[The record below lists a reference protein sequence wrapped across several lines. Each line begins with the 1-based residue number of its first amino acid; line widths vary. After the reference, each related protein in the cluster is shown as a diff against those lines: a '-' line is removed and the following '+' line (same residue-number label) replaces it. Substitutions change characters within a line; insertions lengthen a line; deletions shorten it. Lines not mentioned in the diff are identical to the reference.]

1 MNSTFMGLEISRRGL
16 MSHQQALNVT
26 GHNISNA
33 ENKEYSRQRVVITSA
48 DPIYTPGLTRGEN
61 PGSMGQGSVV
71 EIVERI
77 RDSFIDDRI
86 MTEKNQMGYWETRNS
101 YIYQIEG
108 VYNEPSD
115 SSIRTKNDQLW
126 IAWQE
131 LSKYPEQ
138 RSTREVVKEKAV
150 SLSNEINNVFR
161 QLDELQQNANREIAL
176 RVDTINTYAG
186 DIRDLNVRILKAEAV
201 GDQPND
207 LKDRRDALVEKLS
220 SLVNVSVSRSDKD
233 EVIVYVGSEN
243 LVQGEVLHRMKTRL
257 NPENKGYYDVV
268 WEKSEKPVYYSSGE
282 LKALVDIRDVVLREN
297 INNINGLALNITDL
311 TNEVH
316 RDGFGKNGLTNV
328 NFFREIPLSDK
339 VDGSYD
345 LDNDGMDDVT
355 ALFKV
360 AGTTR
365 LDASAAVGITGT
377 LSFALN
383 DESEE
388 RVQIDYTRTDTV
400 NSIIKKINDAKI
412 GMSAYIDHNGHF
424 AIKATAAKDNDRK
437 NFMIRYMEDSGQFL
451 VGMTGILQ
459 RNGRDGAY
467 DYREIGAMRQLAP
480 DREHLT
486 LTPRTNP
493 ASYIAVSKDIML
505 DVDSIAAGKGQD
517 IDGTNDFNTPN
528 GIGDGTNAIAIA
540 NLRHKNT
547 MVESSSSFND
557 FYISLISK
565 IGSQGEESKD
575 RVENQEMLLK
585 NLTNLRESVSGVNL
599 DEEMSNMVAIQH
611 GYNASA
617 RMISTISQML
627 DTIIKLGA

>member
-16 MSHQQALNVT
+16 VSHQQALNVT

-33 ENKEYSRQRVVITSA
+33 DNKEYSRQRVVITSA
-48 DPIYTPGLTRGEN
+48 DPLYVPGLSAGEN
-61 PGSMGQGSVV
+61 PGSIGQGSVV
-71 EIVERI
+71 SVVERV

-86 MTEKNQMGYWETRNS
+86 VTEKNEMGYWEARNN

-108 VYNEPSD
+108 IYNEPSD

-126 IAWQE
+126 VAWQE

-150 SLSNEINNVFR
+150 SLSNEINNVYR
-161 QLDELQQNANREIAL
+161 QLDELQQNSNREIAL
-176 RVDTINTYAG
+176 RVDTINTYAR
-186 DIRDLNVRILKAEAV
+186 DIRDLNVRIVKAEAV

-207 LKDRRDALVEKLS
+207 LKDRRDALVERLS
-220 SLVNVSVSRSDKD
+220 QLVNVSVSRSDKD
-233 EVIVYVGSEN
+233 ETIIYVGSEN
-243 LVQGEVLHRMKTRL
+243 LVQGEVMHEMKTKL
-257 NPENKGYYDVV
+257 NPDNKGFYDVV
-268 WEKSEKPVYYSSGE
+268 WAKSEKPVYYSSGE
-282 LKALVDIRDVVLREN
+282 MKALVDIRDVVLREN

-316 RDGFGKNGLTNV
+316 RDGFGKNGVTNV
-328 NFFREIPLSDK
+328 NFFREIQLSDK

-345 LDNDGMDDVT
+345 LNSDGMDDVT

-360 AGTTR
+360 AGTTA
-365 LDASAAVGITGT
+365 LDSSAAVGIAGT
-377 LSFALN
+377 LTFALN
-383 DESEE
+383 DESDG
-388 RVQIDYTRTDTV
+388 RVQIDYNRTDTV
-400 NSIIKKINDAKI
+400 NSIMKKINDSKI
-412 GMSAYIDHNGHF
+412 GVSAYLDHNGHF
-424 AIKATAAKDNDRK
+424 ALKATAAKDNDKK
-437 NFMIRYMEDSGQFL
+437 NFMLRYMEDSGEFL

-459 RNGRDGAY
+459 RSGRDGAF
-467 DYREIGAMRQLAP
+467 DYREIGALRQLAP

-493 ASYIAVSKDIML
+493 ASYIAVSKDIQL
-505 DVDSIAAGKGQD
+505 DVDSIAASKGED
-517 IDGTNDFNTPN
+517 IDGTGDYNTAN
-528 GIGDGTNAIAIA
+528 GIGDGTNALAIA

-547 MVESSSSFND
+547 MVESTSSFND

-565 IGSQGEESKD
+565 IGSQGEEAKD

-585 NLTNLRESVSGVNL
+585 NLTNLRESVSGINL

-617 RMISTISQML
+617 RMISTITQML
-627 DTIIKLGA
+627 DTIIRLGA